1 MNDQDLDAQG
11 QAWVEIQALCCSL
24 SISRSALGRLRRRE
38 LLRYWHHWVKK
49 SPTATPYGSSCS
61 SPVELSRRNVRY
73 TVLVPMCRPRSRK
86 PPSCS
91 SQKVSTTRF
100 TGS

>member
-49 SPTATPYGSSCS
+49 SPTATPYGSSCK
-61 SPVELSRRNVRY
+61 PRRAQPPQRSVHRAGTNVQA
-73 TVLVPMCRPRSRK
+73 P
-86 PPSCS
+86 
-91 SQKVSTTRF
+91 QQEAA
-100 TGS
+100 